1 MKKMEL
7 SGTLAR
13 LFDYQR
19 FEGNKKLQTLI
30 DETEARSF
38 NNLSDDDLEWVSA
51 AGEET
56 GPKEIKDGEEDG

>member
-51 AGEET
+51 AGE
-56 GPKEIKDGEEDG
+56 GADKKDGKADE